1 MKNYAAKDIRNFA
14 VVGHGGS
21 GKTTLSEAMLSLSG
35 KINRIGSIES
45 GTTTSDYHHDEHQ
58 RQISIHSSPLHLEW
72 DDIKFNLIDTPG
84 YLDFIGEAISSLA
97 VVDAAVVVVHAVN
110 GIEVG
115 TEQVWNY
122 ASNYRLP
129 KIIVVNGLDKEHT
142 QFDKILQQAKSN
154 FGSNVFPLQ
163 LPVNA
168 GPGFNQVV
176 DVLRSELITYSTDG
190 SGKYSEEEL
199 PEKWQEKIKE
209 LHEELIEY
217 VAESDDTLLEK
228 FFEEGNLSEEE
239 MREGL
244 HRAIQDQVFIPVFCT
259 TATQNIGT
267 ARLMDF
273 ISKYGSSP
281 VDRATIQA
289 ENADSGET
297 IEVALDGSAPVVHVF
312 KTISEAHVGELSF
325 FRVYS
330 GSVSTGM
337 DLQNTTRGNSERFGQ
352 MFLMN
357 GKDRTSVPS
366 LNAGD
371 IGAVVKLKDTH
382 TGNTLTGPSNKVK
395 LSSVKLPNSNIHLGI
410 RSKLKGDEERIAT
423 GLSTIHEE
431 DPTFIYRVDSELH
444 QTVISGQGELHLQV
458 SIDRLKRKFNVD
470 VETFKPRIPYRE
482 TIRGKGSSKY
492 RHKKQSGGAGQ
503 FAEVWMRIESKPRGE
518 GIEFTHSLVGQS
530 VDRVFVTSVEKGVN
544 VSCTEGIL
552 AGYRVVDLKVDF
564 YDGKQHPVDS
574 KDIAFQM
581 AGKQAFREAFME
593 AQPCLLEPILNIE
606 IKVPDSFMGDV
617 MGDMSSRRGKIIG
630 IDAEGESQSIKAQAP
645 QAEMYQYSTT
655 LRSLTGGRGIH
666 FEEFSH
672 YEEVPRDME
681 RKVVATAKA
690 AQGTEDKE

>member
-21 GKTTLSEAMLSLSG
+21 GKTTLSEAMLSRSG

-45 GTTTSDYHHDEHQ
+45 GTTVSDYHHDEHQ

-97 VVDAAVVVVHAVN
+97 VVDAAVIVVHAVN

-122 ASNYRLP
+122 ASNYKLP
-129 KIIVVNGLDKEHT
+129 KIIVVNGLDREHT
-142 QFDKILQQAKSN
+142 QFDQILQQAKNN

-199 PEKWQEKIKE
+199 PEEWQEKIKG

-228 FFEEGNLSEEE
+228 FFEEGSLSEEE

-244 HRAIQDQVFIPVFCT
+244 HRAIQDQVFIPIFCT
-259 TATQNIGT
+259 AATENIGA

-281 VDRATIQA
+281 VDRATVQA
-289 ENADSGET
+289 ENVNSEET
-297 IEVALDGSAPVVHVF
+297 VDVALDGSAPVVHVF

-410 RSKLKGDEERIAT
+410 RSKSKGDEERIAM

-431 DPTFIYRVDSELH
+431 DPTFIYRVDPELH
-444 QTVISGQGELHLQV
+444 QTVLSGQGELHLQV

-503 FAEVWMRIESKPRGE
+503 FAEVWMRVESKPRGE

-530 VDRVFVTSVEKGVN
+530 VDRVFVPSVEKGVN
-544 VSCTEGIL
+544 FACTDGVL

-581 AGKQAFREAFME
+581 AGKQAFREAFMD

-606 IKVPDSFMGDV
+606 IRVPDNFMGDV

-630 IDAEGESQSIKAQAP
+630 MDAEGESQLIRAQAP
-645 QAEMYQYSTT
+645 QSEMYQYSTA

-666 FEEFSH
+666 SEEFSH

-681 RKVVATAKA
+681 TKVVAAAKA
-690 AQGTEDKE
+690 AQNTENKE

>member
-21 GKTTLSEAMLSLSG
+21 GKTTLSEAMLSRSG
-35 KINRIGSIES
+35 KINRIGSVEA
-45 GTTTSDYHHDEHQ
+45 GTTISDYHHDEHQ

-97 VVDAAVVVVHAVN
+97 VVDSAVIVVHAVN

-122 ASNYRLP
+122 ASNYKLP
-129 KIIVVNGLDKEHT
+129 KIIVINGLDREHT

-190 SGKYSEEEL
+190 SGKYSEEKL
-199 PEKWQEKIKE
+199 PEEWQERIKA

-228 FFEEGNLSEEE
+228 FFEEGSLSEEE

-244 HRAIQDQVFIPVFCT
+244 HRAIQDQVFIPVFCSA
-259 TATQNIGT
+259 ATENIGA

-281 VDRATIQA
+281 VDRATIHA
-289 ENADSGET
+289 ENVNSGET
-297 IEVALDGSAPVVHVF
+297 TDVALDGSAPVVHVF

-337 DLQNTTRGNSERFGQ
+337 DLHNTTRGNSERFGQ

-357 GKDRTSVPS
+357 GKDRTSVSS

-410 RSKLKGDEERIAT
+410 RSKSKGDEERIAM

-431 DPTFIYRVDSELH
+431 DPTFIYRVDPELH
-444 QTVISGQGELHLQV
+444 QTVLSGQGELHLQV

-503 FAEVWMRIESKPRGE
+503 FAEVWMRVESKPRGE

-530 VDRVFVTSVEKGVN
+530 VDRVFVPSVEKGVN
-544 VSCTEGIL
+544 FACTDGVL

-581 AGKQAFREAFME
+581 AGKQAFREAFMD

-606 IKVPDSFMGDV
+606 IRVPDNFMGDV

-630 IDAEGESQSIKAQAP
+630 MDSEGESQLIKAQAP
-645 QAEMYQYSTT
+645 QSEMYQYSTT

-666 FEEFSH
+666 SEEFSH

-681 RKVVATAKA
+681 TKVVAAAKA
-690 AQGTEDKE
+690 AQNTEDKE

>member
-21 GKTTLSEAMLSLSG
+21 GKTTLSEAMLSRSG
-35 KINRIGSIES
+35 KINRIGSVES
-45 GTTTSDYHHDEHQ
+45 GTTVSDYHHDEHQ

-97 VVDAAVVVVHAVN
+97 VVDSAVIVVHAVN

-122 ASNYRLP
+122 ASNYKLP
-129 KIIVVNGLDKEHT
+129 KIIVINGLDREHT

-190 SGKYSEEEL
+190 SGKYSEEKL
-199 PEKWQEKIKE
+199 PEEWQERIKA

-228 FFEEGNLSEEE
+228 FFEEGSLSEEE

-244 HRAIQDQVFIPVFCT
+244 HRAIQDQVFIPVFCSA
-259 TATQNIGT
+259 ATENIGA

-281 VDRATIQA
+281 VDRATIHA
-289 ENADSGET
+289 ENVNSGET
-297 IEVALDGSAPVVHVF
+297 TDVALDGSAPVVHVF

-337 DLQNTTRGNSERFGQ
+337 DLHNTTRGNSERFGQ

-357 GKDRTSVPS
+357 GKDRTSVSS

-410 RSKLKGDEERIAT
+410 RSKSKGDEERIAM

-431 DPTFIYRVDSELH
+431 DPTFIYRVDPELH
-444 QTVISGQGELHLQV
+444 QTVLSGQGELHLQV

-503 FAEVWMRIESKPRGE
+503 FAEVWMRVESKPRGE

-530 VDRVFVTSVEKGVN
+530 VDRVFVPSVEKGVN
-544 VSCTEGIL
+544 FACTDGVL

-581 AGKQAFREAFME
+581 AGKQAFREAFMD

-606 IKVPDSFMGDV
+606 IRVPDNFMGDV

-630 IDAEGESQSIKAQAP
+630 MDSEGESQLIKAQAP
-645 QAEMYQYSTT
+645 QSEMYQYSTT

-666 FEEFSH
+666 SEEFSH

-681 RKVVATAKA
+681 TKVVAAAKA
-690 AQGTEDKE
+690 AQNTEDKE

>member
-1 MKNYAAKDIRNFA
+1 MKNYAAKDIRIFA
-14 VVGHGGS
+14 IVGHGVS
-21 GKTTLSEAMLSLSG
+21 GKTTLSEAMLSRSG

-45 GTTTSDYHHDEHQ
+45 GTTVSDYHHDEHQ

-97 VVDAAVVVVHAVN
+97 VVDAAVIVVHAVN

-122 ASNYRLP
+122 ASNYKLP
-129 KIIVVNGLDKEHT
+129 KIIVVNGLDREHT
-142 QFDKILQQAKSN
+142 QFDQILQQAKNN

-199 PEKWQEKIKE
+199 PEEWQEKIKG

-228 FFEEGNLSEEE
+228 FFEEGSLSEEE

-244 HRAIQDQVFIPVFCT
+244 HRAIQDQVFIPIFCT
-259 TATQNIGT
+259 AATENIGA

-281 VDRATIQA
+281 VDRATVQA
-289 ENADSGET
+289 ENVNSEET
-297 IEVALDGSAPVVHVF
+297 VDVALDGSAPVVHVF

-357 GKDRTSVPS
+357 GKERTSVPS

-410 RSKLKGDEERIAT
+410 RSKSKGDEERIAM

-431 DPTFIYRVDSELH
+431 DPTFIYRVDPELH
-444 QTVISGQGELHLQV
+444 QTVLSGQGELHLQV

-503 FAEVWMRIESKPRGE
+503 FAEVWMRVESKPRGE

-530 VDRVFVTSVEKGVN
+530 VDRVFVPSVEKGVN
-544 VSCTEGIL
+544 FACTDGVL

-581 AGKQAFREAFME
+581 AGKQAFREAFMD

-606 IKVPDSFMGDV
+606 IRVPDNFMGDV

-630 IDAEGESQSIKAQAP
+630 MDAEGESQLIRAQAP
-645 QAEMYQYSTT
+645 QSEMYQYSTA

-666 FEEFSH
+666 SEEFSH

-681 RKVVATAKA
+681 TKVVAAAKA
-690 AQGTEDKE
+690 AQNTENKE

>member
-190 SGKYSEEEL
+190 SGKYSEEKL

-209 LHEELIEY
+209 LHKELIEY

-289 ENADSGET
+289 ENANSGET

>member
-209 LHEELIEY
+209 LHKELIEY

-289 ENADSGET
+289 ENANSGET

-593 AQPCLLEPILNIE
+593 AQPCLLEPILNIK

-681 RKVVATAKA
+681 RKVVAAAKA

>member
-21 GKTTLSEAMLSLSG
+21 GKTTLSEAMLSRSG

-190 SGKYSEEEL
+190 SGKYSEEKL
-199 PEKWQEKIKE
+199 PEEWQEKIKE

-244 HRAIQDQVFIPVFCT
+244 HRAIQNQVFIPVFCT

-289 ENADSGET
+289 ENANSGET

-357 GKDRTSVPS
+357 GKDRTNVPS

-410 RSKLKGDEERIAT
+410 RSKSKGDEERIAT

-444 QTVISGQGELHLQV
+444 QTVISGQGELHLQI

-630 IDAEGESQSIKAQAP
+630 MDAEGESQLIKAQAP
-645 QAEMYQYSTT
+645 QSEMYQYSTT

-666 FEEFSH
+666 SEEFSH
-672 YEEVPRDME
+672 YQEVPRDME
-681 RKVVATAKA
+681 KKVVAAAKA
-690 AQGTEDKE
+690 A

>member
-21 GKTTLSEAMLSLSG
+21 GKTTLSEAMLSRSG

-45 GTTTSDYHHDEHQ
+45 GTTVSDYHHDEHQ

-122 ASNYRLP
+122 ASNYKLP
-129 KIIVVNGLDKEHT
+129 KIIVVNGLDREHT
-142 QFDKILQQAKSN
+142 QFDQILQQAKSN

-199 PEKWQEKIKE
+199 PEEWQEKIKG

-228 FFEEGNLSEEE
+228 FFEDGGLSEEE

-244 HRAIQDQVFIPVFCT
+244 HRAIQNQVFIPVFCT
-259 TATQNIGT
+259 AATENIGV

-281 VDRATIQA
+281 VDRATVQA
-289 ENADSGET
+289 ENVNSEET
-297 IEVALDGSAPVVHVF
+297 VDVALDGSAPVVHVF

-410 RSKLKGDEERIAT
+410 RSRSKGDEERIAM

-431 DPTFIYRVDSELH
+431 DPTFIYRVDPELH
-444 QTVISGQGELHLQV
+444 QTVLSGQGELHLQV

-503 FAEVWMRIESKPRGE
+503 FAEVWMRVESKPRGE

-530 VDRVFVTSVEKGVN
+530 VDRVFVPSVEKGVN
-544 VSCTEGIL
+544 FACTDGVL

-581 AGKQAFREAFME
+581 AGKQAFREAFMD

-606 IKVPDSFMGDV
+606 IRVPDNFMGDV

-630 IDAEGESQSIKAQAP
+630 MDAEGESQLIRAQAP
-645 QAEMYQYSTT
+645 QSEMYQYSTA

-666 FEEFSH
+666 SEEFSH

-681 RKVVATAKA
+681 TKVVAAAKA
-690 AQGTEDKE
+690 AQNTENKE

>member
-21 GKTTLSEAMLSLSG
+21 GKTTLSEAMLSRSG

-176 DVLRSELITYSTDG
+176 DVLRNELITYSTDG

-199 PEKWQEKIKE
+199 PEEWQEKIKE

-289 ENADSGET
+289 ENANSGET

-357 GKDRTSVPS
+357 GKDRTNVPS

-410 RSKLKGDEERIAT
+410 RSKSKGDEERIAT

-530 VDRVFVTSVEKGVN
+530 VDRVFVPSVEKGVN
-544 VSCTEGIL
+544 VSCTEGVL

-630 IDAEGESQSIKAQAP
+630 MDAEGESQLIKAQAP
-645 QAEMYQYSTT
+645 QSEMYQYSTT

-666 FEEFSH
+666 SEEFSH
-672 YEEVPRDME
+672 YQEVPRDME
-681 RKVVATAKA
+681 TKVVAAAKA

>member
-21 GKTTLSEAMLSLSG
+21 GKTTLSEAMLSRSG

-122 ASNYRLP
+122 ASNYKLP

-176 DVLRSELITYSTDG
+176 DVLRNELITYSTDG

-199 PEKWQEKIKE
+199 PEEWQEKIKE

-289 ENADSGET
+289 ENANSGET

-357 GKDRTSVPS
+357 GKDRTNVPS

-410 RSKLKGDEERIAT
+410 RSRSKGDEERIAT

-530 VDRVFVTSVEKGVN
+530 VDRVFVPSVEKGVN
-544 VSCTEGIL
+544 VSCTDGVL

-630 IDAEGESQSIKAQAP
+630 MDAEGESQLIKAQAP
-645 QAEMYQYSTT
+645 QSEMYQYSTT

-666 FEEFSH
+666 SEEFSH
-672 YEEVPRDME
+672 YQEVPRDME
-681 RKVVATAKA
+681 TKVVAAAKA

>member
-199 PEKWQEKIKE
+199 PKKWQEKIKE
-209 LHEELIEY
+209 LHKELIEY

-289 ENADSGET
+289 ENVNSGET

-593 AQPCLLEPILNIE
+593 AQPCLLEPILNIK

>member
-21 GKTTLSEAMLSLSG
+21 GKTTLSEAMLSRSG
-35 KINRIGSIES
+35 KINRIGLIES

-97 VVDAAVVVVHAVN
+97 VVDAAVIVVHAVN

-122 ASNYRLP
+122 ASNYKLP
-129 KIIVVNGLDKEHT
+129 KIIVVNGLDREHT
-142 QFDKILQQAKSN
+142 QFDQILQQAKSN

-199 PEKWQEKIKE
+199 PEEWQEKIKG

-228 FFEEGNLSEEE
+228 FFEEGSLSEEE

-244 HRAIQDQVFIPVFCT
+244 HRAIQDQVFIPIFCT
-259 TATQNIGT
+259 AATENIGA

-281 VDRATIQA
+281 VDRATVQA
-289 ENADSGET
+289 ENVNSEET
-297 IEVALDGSAPVVHVF
+297 VDVALDGSAPVVHVF

-410 RSKLKGDEERIAT
+410 RSKSKGDEERIAM

-431 DPTFIYRVDSELH
+431 DPTFIYRVDPELH
-444 QTVISGQGELHLQV
+444 QTVLSGQGELHLQV

-503 FAEVWMRIESKPRGE
+503 FAEVWMRVESKPRGE

-530 VDRVFVTSVEKGVN
+530 VDRVFVPSVEKGVN
-544 VSCTEGIL
+544 FACTDGVL

-581 AGKQAFREAFME
+581 AGKQAFREAFMD

-606 IKVPDSFMGDV
+606 IRVPDNFMGDV

-630 IDAEGESQSIKAQAP
+630 MDAEGESQLIRAQAP
-645 QAEMYQYSTT
+645 QSEMYQYSTA

-666 FEEFSH
+666 SEEFSH

-681 RKVVATAKA
+681 TKVVAAAKA
-690 AQGTEDKE
+690 AQNTENKE

>member
-142 QFDKILQQAKSN
+142 QFDKILQQAKSD

-209 LHEELIEY
+209 LHKELIEY

-289 ENADSGET
+289 ENANSGET
-297 IEVALDGSAPVVHVF
+297 IEIALDGSAPVVHVF

-357 GKDRTSVPS
+357 GKDRTNVPS

-593 AQPCLLEPILNIE
+593 AQPCLLEPILNIK

-681 RKVVATAKA
+681 RKVVAAAKA

>member
-21 GKTTLSEAMLSLSG
+21 GKTTLSEAMLSRSG

-122 ASNYRLP
+122 ASNYKLP

-176 DVLRSELITYSTDG
+176 DVLRNELITYSTDG

-199 PEKWQEKIKE
+199 PEEWQEKIKE

-289 ENADSGET
+289 ENANSGET

-357 GKDRTSVPS
+357 GKDRTNVPS

-410 RSKLKGDEERIAT
+410 RSESKGDEERIAT

-518 GIEFTHSLVGQS
+518 GIEFTYSLVGQS
-530 VDRVFVTSVEKGVN
+530 VDRVFVPSVEKGVN
-544 VSCTEGIL
+544 VSCTEGVL

-630 IDAEGESQSIKAQAP
+630 MDAEGESQLIKAQAP
-645 QAEMYQYSTT
+645 QSEMYQYSTT

-666 FEEFSH
+666 SEEFSH
-672 YEEVPRDME
+672 YQEVPRDME
-681 RKVVATAKA
+681 TKVVAAAKA

>member
-21 GKTTLSEAMLSLSG
+21 GKTTLSEAMLSRSG

-190 SGKYSEEEL
+190 SGKYSEEKL
-199 PEKWQEKIKE
+199 PEEWQEKIKE

-244 HRAIQDQVFIPVFCT
+244 HRAIQNQVFIPVFCT

-289 ENADSGET
+289 ENANSGET

-357 GKDRTSVPS
+357 GKDRTNVPS

-410 RSKLKGDEERIAT
+410 RSKSKGDEERIAT

-470 VETFKPRIPYRE
+470 METFKPRIPYRE

-544 VSCTEGIL
+544 VSCTEGVL

-630 IDAEGESQSIKAQAP
+630 MDAEGESQLIKAQAP
-645 QAEMYQYSTT
+645 QSEMYQYSTT

-666 FEEFSH
+666 SEEFSH
-672 YEEVPRDME
+672 YQEVPRDME
-681 RKVVATAKA
+681 KKVVAAAKA
-690 AQGTEDKE
+690 A

>member
-199 PEKWQEKIKE
+199 PKKWQEKIKE
-209 LHEELIEY
+209 LHKELIEY

-289 ENADSGET
+289 ENANSGET

-630 IDAEGESQSIKAQAP
+630 VDAEGESQSIKAQAP

>member
-14 VVGHGGS
+14 IVGHGGS
-21 GKTTLSEAMLSLSG
+21 GKTTLSEAMLSRSG

-45 GTTTSDYHHDEHQ
+45 GTTVSDYHHDEHQ

-97 VVDAAVVVVHAVN
+97 VVDAAVIVVHAVN

-122 ASNYRLP
+122 ASNYKLP
-129 KIIVVNGLDKEHT
+129 KIIVVNGLDREHT
-142 QFDKILQQAKSN
+142 QFDQILQQAKNN

-199 PEKWQEKIKE
+199 PEEWQEKIKG

-228 FFEEGNLSEEE
+228 FFEEGSLSEEE

-244 HRAIQDQVFIPVFCT
+244 HRAIQDQVFIPIFCT
-259 TATQNIGT
+259 AATENIGA

-281 VDRATIQA
+281 VDRATVQA
-289 ENADSGET
+289 ENVNSEET
-297 IEVALDGSAPVVHVF
+297 VDVALDGSAPVVPVF

-410 RSKLKGDEERIAT
+410 RSKSKGDEERIAM

-431 DPTFIYRVDSELH
+431 DPTFIYRVDPELH
-444 QTVISGQGELHLQV
+444 QTVLSGQGELHLQV

-503 FAEVWMRIESKPRGE
+503 FAEVWMRVESKPRGE

-530 VDRVFVTSVEKGVN
+530 VDRVFVPSVEKGVN
-544 VSCTEGIL
+544 FACTDGVL

-581 AGKQAFREAFME
+581 AGKQAFREAFMD

-606 IKVPDSFMGDV
+606 IRVPDNFMGDV

-630 IDAEGESQSIKAQAP
+630 MDAEGESQLIRAQAP
-645 QAEMYQYSTT
+645 QSEMYQYSTA

-666 FEEFSH
+666 SEEFSH

-681 RKVVATAKA
+681 TKVVAAAKA
-690 AQGTEDKE
+690 AQNTENKE

>member
-21 GKTTLSEAMLSLSG
+21 GKTTLSEAMLSRSG
-35 KINRIGSIES
+35 KINRIGSVES
-45 GTTTSDYHHDEHQ
+45 GTTISDYHHDEHQ

-97 VVDAAVVVVHAVN
+97 VVDSAVIVVHAVN

-122 ASNYRLP
+122 ASNYKLP
-129 KIIVVNGLDKEHT
+129 KIIVINGLDREHT

-190 SGKYSEEEL
+190 SGKYSEEKL
-199 PEKWQEKIKE
+199 PEEWQERIKA

-228 FFEEGNLSEEE
+228 FFEEGSLSEEE

-244 HRAIQDQVFIPVFCT
+244 HRAIQDQVFIPVFCSA
-259 TATQNIGT
+259 ATENIGA

-281 VDRATIQA
+281 VDRATIHA
-289 ENADSGET
+289 ENVNSGET
-297 IEVALDGSAPVVHVF
+297 TDVALDGSAPVVHVF

-337 DLQNTTRGNSERFGQ
+337 DLHNTTRGNSERFGQ

-357 GKDRTSVPS
+357 GKDRTSVSS

-410 RSKLKGDEERIAT
+410 RSKSKGDEERIAM

-431 DPTFIYRVDSELH
+431 DPTFIYRVDPELH
-444 QTVISGQGELHLQV
+444 QTVLSGQGELHLQV

-503 FAEVWMRIESKPRGE
+503 FAEVWMRVESKPRGE

-530 VDRVFVTSVEKGVN
+530 VDRVFVPSVEKGVN
-544 VSCTEGIL
+544 FACTDGVL

-581 AGKQAFREAFME
+581 AGKQAFREAFMD

-606 IKVPDSFMGDV
+606 IRVPDNFMGDV

-630 IDAEGESQSIKAQAP
+630 MDSEGESQLIKAQAP
-645 QAEMYQYSTT
+645 QSEMYQYSTT

-666 FEEFSH
+666 SEEFSH

-681 RKVVATAKA
+681 TKVVAAAKA
-690 AQGTEDKE
+690 AQNTEDKE

>member
-1 MKNYAAKDIRNFA
+1 MKNYAAKDIRNFS

-21 GKTTLSEAMLSLSG
+21 GKTTLSEAMLSRSG

-122 ASNYRLP
+122 ASNYKLP
-129 KIIVVNGLDKEHT
+129 KIIVVNGLDREHT
-142 QFDKILQQAKSN
+142 QFDQILQQAKSN

-199 PEKWQEKIKE
+199 PEEWQEKIKG

-228 FFEEGNLSEEE
+228 FFEEGGLSEEE

-244 HRAIQDQVFIPVFCT
+244 HRAIQNQVFIPVFCT
-259 TATQNIGT
+259 AATENIGV

-281 VDRATIQA
+281 VDRATVQA
-289 ENADSGET
+289 ENVNSEET
-297 IEVALDGSAPVVHVF
+297 VDVALDGSAPVVHVF

-410 RSKLKGDEERIAT
+410 RSRSKGDEERIAM

-444 QTVISGQGELHLQV
+444 QTVLSGQGELHLQV

-503 FAEVWMRIESKPRGE
+503 FAEVWMRVESKPRGE

-530 VDRVFVTSVEKGVN
+530 VDRVFVPSVEKGVN
-544 VSCTEGIL
+544 FACTDGVL

-581 AGKQAFREAFME
+581 AGKQAFREAFMD

-606 IKVPDSFMGDV
+606 IRVPDNFMGDV

-630 IDAEGESQSIKAQAP
+630 MDAEGESQLIRAQAP
-645 QAEMYQYSTT
+645 QSEMYQYSTA

-666 FEEFSH
+666 SEEFSH

-681 RKVVATAKA
+681 TKVVAAAKA
-690 AQGTEDKE
+690 AQNTENKE

>member
-14 VVGHGGS
+14 IVGHGGS
-21 GKTTLSEAMLSLSG
+21 GKTTLSEAMLSRSG

-45 GTTTSDYHHDEHQ
+45 GTTVSDYHHDEHQ

-72 DDIKFNLIDTPG
+72 DDIKFDLIDTPG

-97 VVDAAVVVVHAVN
+97 VVDAAVIVVHAVN

-122 ASNYRLP
+122 ASNYKLP
-129 KIIVVNGLDKEHT
+129 KIIVVNGLDREHT
-142 QFDKILQQAKSN
+142 QFDQILQQAKNN

-199 PEKWQEKIKE
+199 PEEWQEKIKG

-228 FFEEGNLSEEE
+228 FFEEGSLSEEE

-244 HRAIQDQVFIPVFCT
+244 HRAIQDQVFIPIFCT
-259 TATQNIGT
+259 AATENIGA

-281 VDRATIQA
+281 VDRATVQA
-289 ENADSGET
+289 ENVNSEET
-297 IEVALDGSAPVVHVF
+297 IDVALDGSAPVVHVF

-410 RSKLKGDEERIAT
+410 RSKSKGDEERIAM

-431 DPTFIYRVDSELH
+431 DPTFIYRVDPELH
-444 QTVISGQGELHLQV
+444 QTVLSGQGELHLQV

-503 FAEVWMRIESKPRGE
+503 FAEVWMRVESKPRGE

-530 VDRVFVTSVEKGVN
+530 VDRVFVPSVEKGVN
-544 VSCTEGIL
+544 FACTDGVL

-581 AGKQAFREAFME
+581 AGKQAFREAFMD

-606 IKVPDSFMGDV
+606 IRVPDNFMGDV

-630 IDAEGESQSIKAQAP
+630 MDAEGESQLIRAQAP
-645 QAEMYQYSTT
+645 QSEMYQYSTA

-666 FEEFSH
+666 SEEFSH

-681 RKVVATAKA
+681 TKVVAAAKA
-690 AQGTEDKE
+690 AQNTENKE